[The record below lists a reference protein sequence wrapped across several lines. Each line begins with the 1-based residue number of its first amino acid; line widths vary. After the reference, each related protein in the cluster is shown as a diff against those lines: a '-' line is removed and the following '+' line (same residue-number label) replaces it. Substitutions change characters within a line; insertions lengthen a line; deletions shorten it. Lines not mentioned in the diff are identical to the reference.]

1 MRSPRTLLAGL
12 VLVVGALTAAT
23 ATAPALAATG
33 QARTAAATRAKLPT
47 IVIGSTNFTEQ
58 FIVANLYGDVL
69 QHAGYKVQVRPD
81 LGDRQAVVPALEA
94 GALDLEPDYAG
105 TLLLYLNENAGK
117 KANQITSA
125 VKGLKTLLAKHGVT
139 VLDPAP
145 AIDTNVFA
153 VTKATAQKYHLTT
166 LSSLKPV
173 ASQLVLGGPPEC
185 PTNATCELG
194 LEKVYGLHFKA
205 FESTDEAG
213 PISVAAL
220 KDGTVQVVEFFSSD
234 GNIVR
239 NHFVQL
245 TDDKHLQAAD
255 QLIPVIRKS
264 FDVPGV
270 ATALNA
276 LSSKLTTT
284 ALSNLNIKVDVQHE
298 SAAAV
303 ARAWLTQKGLI

>member
-1 MRSPRTLLAGL
+1 MGSPRRLLASL
-12 VLVVGALTAAT
+12 VLIAGALTA
-23 ATAPALAATG
+23 ATAPALAATSRV
-33 QARTAAATRAKLPT
+33 RTAAATKAKLPT

-69 QHAGYKVQVRPD
+69 QHAGYTVQVKPN
-81 LGDRQAVVPALEA
+81 LGTRAAVVPALEH

-105 TLLLYLNENAGK
+105 TLLLYLDSNAGK
-117 KANQITSA
+117 KANVITSA
-125 VKGLKTLLAKHGVT
+125 VKSLKSTLGKHGVT

-173 ASQLVLGGPPEC
+173 ASKLVLGGPAEC
-185 PTNATCELG
+185 PTNATCEAG
-194 LEKVYGLHFKA
+194 LEKVYGLRFKA

-220 KDGTVQVVEFFSSD
+220 KNGTVQVVEFFSSD

-270 ATALNA
+270 AAALNS
-276 LSSKLTTT
+276 LSRKLTTA
-284 ALSNLNIKVDVQHE
+284 ALSNLNIKVDVQQQ
-298 SAAAV
+298 SPAAV
-303 ARAWLTQKGLI
+303 ARAWLKQKGLI